1 MKRSFFA
8 KNFISSV
15 ILILVAFG
23 LAGGAFFYQMDR
35 YSKSE
40 KESQLSATA
49 ESISELTSLAVQT
62 GDSLNVAVLDAS
74 LRTTAK
80 QNQMSIILTDLSGNI
95 LLRVDPDTGSYRN
108 SGTIPKKVV
117 DTLTRDT
124 VYSSVGTLGSVFS
137 EKHYIVGTLCED
149 SAGKDLALVLIAA
162 SSERVV
168 GVLQE
173 ITQIFLIIIIISLV
187 GALVVSYFLS
197 SRMTRPLKTMANA
210 AKEFAAG
217 DFSVRVP
224 EDNHCDEIDEL
235 ALVVSY
241 FLSSRMTRPL
251 KTMANAAK
259 EFAAGDF
266 SVRVPEDNHCDE
278 IDELAASFNNMARDL
293 EQLEELTQG
302 FIGNVS
308 HEFKTPMTTIS
319 GFVDGMLDG
328 TIPQDQ
334 QRKYLVVISEE
345 VKRLSRMTMS
355 MLAAAKMTTIS
366 GFVDGM
372 LDGTIPQDQQRKYLV
387 VISEEVKRLS
397 RMTMSMLA
405 AAKIQSGELI
415 ISPVPFDF
423 SEMASQILLSFE
435 QKITAKNIDVEVDF
449 ADRLMVMGDRDHVFR
464 AVYNLV
470 DNAVKFIDDGGK
482 LHVTAYP
489 AGAFCEFS
497 ICNTGG
503 GIAPDD
509 IPHIFDRFYKTDRS
523 RSRDRSGAGL
533 GLYIVKN
540 IINLHGGD
548 ISVRSDGGETEFSF
562 TLPLAPVTKPN
573 KK

>member
-1 MKRSFFA
+1 MKRTFFA

-15 ILILVAFG
+15 ILILVVFG
-23 LAGGAFFYQMDR
+23 LAGGTFFYQIDR
-35 YSKSE
+35 YAKSE
-40 KESQLSATA
+40 KVLQLDATA
-49 ESISELTSLAVQT
+49 QSIAELTSLAVQT
-62 GDSLNVAVLDAS
+62 GDTLNVAVLDAS
-74 LRTTAK
+74 LKNTAK
-80 QNQMSIILTDLSGNI
+80 QNQMSILLTDLSGNI
-95 LLRVDPDTGSYRN
+95 LLRVEPDRGSSRD
-108 SGTIPKKVV
+108 SGRIPASVV
-117 DTLTRDT
+117 DRLIQDQKYTG
-124 VYSSVGTLGSVFS
+124 VGTLDGQFSGS
-137 EKHYIVGTLCED
+137 HYVVGTLCED
-149 SAGKDLALVLIAA
+149 AAGNDLALVFIAA
-162 SSERVV
+162 NSERVV
-168 GVLQE
+168 GMLQE
-173 ITQIFLIIIIISLV
+173 ITQMFLIIIVI
-187 GALVVSYFLS
+187 ALIGTLIVSYFLS

-235 ALVVSY
+235 A
-241 FLSSRMTRPL
+241 T
-251 KTMANAAK
+251 
-259 EFAAGDF
+259 
-266 SVRVPEDNHCDE
+266 
-278 IDELAASFNNMARDL
+278 SFNNMARDL

-302 FIGNVS
+302 FIGNFS

-334 QRKYLVVISEE
+334 QKKYLHI
-345 VKRLSRMTMS
+345 
-355 MLAAAKMTTIS
+355 
-366 GFVDGM
+366 
-372 LDGTIPQDQQRKYLV
+372 
-387 VISEEVKRLS
+387 ISEEVKRLS

-435 QKITAKNIDVEVDF
+435 QKITAKNIEVDADL

-470 DNAVKFIDDGGK
+470 DNAVKFINEGGT
-482 LHVTAYP
+482 LRVTAYP

-497 ICNTGG
+497 ISNTGD
-503 GIAPDD
+503 GIAPED
-509 IPHIFDRFYKTDRS
+509 IPHVFDRFYKTDRS

-562 TLPLAPVTKPN
+562 TLPLAPAAKPPKN
-573 KK
+573 AK

>member
-1 MKRSFFA
+1 MKRTFFA

-15 ILILVAFG
+15 ILILVVFG
-23 LAGGAFFYQMDR
+23 LAGGTFFSQIDR
-35 YSKSE
+35 HPKSE
-40 KESQLSATA
+40 HVLPLDATA
-49 ESISELTSLAVQT
+49 QSIAELTSLAVQT
-62 GDSLNVAVLDAS
+62 GDTLNVAVLDAS
-74 LRTTAK
+74 LKNTAK
-80 QNQMSIILTDLSGNI
+80 QNQMSILLTDLSGNI
-95 LLRVDPDTGSYRN
+95 LLRVEPDRGSSRD
-108 SGTIPKKVV
+108 SGRIPASVV
-117 DTLTRDT
+117 DRLIQDQKYTG
-124 VYSSVGTLGSVFS
+124 VGTLDGQFSGS
-137 EKHYIVGTLCED
+137 HYVVGTLCED
-149 SAGKDLALVLIAA
+149 AAGNDLALVFIAA
-162 SSERVV
+162 NSERVV
-168 GVLQE
+168 GMLQE
-173 ITQIFLIIIIISLV
+173 ITQMFLIIIVI
-187 GALVVSYFLS
+187 ALIGTLIVSYFLS

-235 ALVVSY
+235 A
-241 FLSSRMTRPL
+241 T
-251 KTMANAAK
+251 
-259 EFAAGDF
+259 
-266 SVRVPEDNHCDE
+266 
-278 IDELAASFNNMARDL
+278 SFNNMARDL

-334 QRKYLVVISEE
+334 QKKYLHI
-345 VKRLSRMTMS
+345 
-355 MLAAAKMTTIS
+355 
-366 GFVDGM
+366 
-372 LDGTIPQDQQRKYLV
+372 
-387 VISEEVKRLS
+387 ISEEVKRLS

-435 QKITAKNIDVEVDF
+435 QKITAKNIEVDADL

-470 DNAVKFIDDGGK
+470 DNAVKFINEGGT
-482 LHVTAYP
+482 LRVTAYP

-497 ICNTGG
+497 ISNTGD
-503 GIAPDD
+503 GIAPED
-509 IPHIFDRFYKTDRS
+509 IPHVFDRFYKTDRS

-562 TLPLAPVTKPN
+562 TLPLAPAAKPPKN
-573 KK
+573 AK

>member
-1 MKRSFFA
+1 MKRTFFA

-15 ILILVAFG
+15 ILILVVFG
-23 LAGGAFFYQMDR
+23 LAGGTFFYQIDR
-35 YSKSE
+35 YAKSE
-40 KESQLSATA
+40 KVLQLDATA
-49 ESISELTSLAVQT
+49 QSIAELTSLAVQT
-62 GDSLNVAVLDAS
+62 GDTLNVAVLDAS
-74 LRTTAK
+74 LKNTAK
-80 QNQMSIILTDLSGNI
+80 QNQMSILLTDLSGNI
-95 LLRVDPDTGSYRN
+95 LLRVEPDRGSSRD
-108 SGTIPKKVV
+108 SGRIPASVV
-117 DTLTRDT
+117 DRLIQDQKYTG
-124 VYSSVGTLGSVFS
+124 VGTLDGQFSGS
-137 EKHYIVGTLCED
+137 HYVVGTLCED
-149 SAGKDLALVLIAA
+149 AAGNDLALVFIAA
-162 SSERVV
+162 NSERVV
-168 GVLQE
+168 GMLQE
-173 ITQIFLIIIIISLV
+173 ITQMFLIILV
-187 GALVVSYFLS
+187 IALIGTLIVSYFLS

-235 ALVVSY
+235 A
-241 FLSSRMTRPL
+241 T
-251 KTMANAAK
+251 
-259 EFAAGDF
+259 
-266 SVRVPEDNHCDE
+266 
-278 IDELAASFNNMARDL
+278 SFNNMARDL

-334 QRKYLVVISEE
+334 QKKYLHI
-345 VKRLSRMTMS
+345 
-355 MLAAAKMTTIS
+355 
-366 GFVDGM
+366 
-372 LDGTIPQDQQRKYLV
+372 
-387 VISEEVKRLS
+387 ISEEVKRLS

-435 QKITAKNIDVEVDF
+435 QKITAKNIEVDADL

-470 DNAVKFIDDGGK
+470 DNAVKFINEGGT
-482 LHVTAYP
+482 LRVTAYP

-497 ICNTGG
+497 ISNTGD
-503 GIAPDD
+503 GIAPED
-509 IPHIFDRFYKTDRS
+509 IPHVFDRFYKTDRS

-562 TLPLAPVTKPN
+562 TLPLAPAAKPPKN
-573 KK
+573 AK

>member
-1 MKRSFFA
+1 MKRTFFA

-15 ILILVAFG
+15 ILILVVFG
-23 LAGGAFFYQMDR
+23 LAGGTFFYQIDR
-35 YSKSE
+35 YAKSE
-40 KESQLSATA
+40 KVLQLDATA
-49 ESISELTSLAVQT
+49 QSIAELTSLAVQT
-62 GDSLNVAVLDAS
+62 GDTLNVAVLDAS
-74 LRTTAK
+74 LKNTAK
-80 QNQMSIILTDLSGNI
+80 QNQMSILLTDLSGNI
-95 LLRVDPDTGSYRN
+95 LLRVEPDRGSSRD
-108 SGTIPKKVV
+108 SGRIPASVV
-117 DTLTRDT
+117 DRLIQDQKYTG
-124 VYSSVGTLGSVFS
+124 VGTLDGQFSGS
-137 EKHYIVGTLCED
+137 HYVVGTLCED
-149 SAGKDLALVLIAA
+149 AAGNDLALVFIAA
-162 SSERVV
+162 NSERVV
-168 GVLQE
+168 GMLQE
-173 ITQIFLIIIIISLV
+173 ITQMFLIIIVI
-187 GALVVSYFLS
+187 ALIGTLIVSYFLS

-235 ALVVSY
+235 A
-241 FLSSRMTRPL
+241 T
-251 KTMANAAK
+251 
-259 EFAAGDF
+259 
-266 SVRVPEDNHCDE
+266 
-278 IDELAASFNNMARDL
+278 SFNNMARDL

-334 QRKYLVVISEE
+334 QKKYLHI
-345 VKRLSRMTMS
+345 
-355 MLAAAKMTTIS
+355 
-366 GFVDGM
+366 
-372 LDGTIPQDQQRKYLV
+372 
-387 VISEEVKRLS
+387 ISEEVKRLS

-435 QKITAKNIDVEVDF
+435 QKITAKNIEVDADL
-449 ADRLMVMGDRDHVFR
+449 ADRLMVMGGRGHVFR

-470 DNAVKFIDDGGK
+470 DNAVKFINEGGT
-482 LHVTAYP
+482 LRVTAYP

-497 ICNTGG
+497 ISNTGD
-503 GIAPDD
+503 GIAPED
-509 IPHIFDRFYKTDRS
+509 IPHVFDRFYKTDRS

-562 TLPLAPVTKPN
+562 TLPLAPAAKPPKN
-573 KK
+573 AK

>member
-1 MKRSFFA
+1 MKRTFFA

-15 ILILVAFG
+15 VLILVVFG
-23 LAGGAFFYQMDR
+23 LAGGVFFYQMDR
-35 YSKSE
+35 YAKSE
-40 KESQLSATA
+40 KVLQLDATA
-49 ESISELTSLAVQT
+49 QSIAELTSLAVQT
-62 GDSLNVAVLDAS
+62 GDTLNVAVLDAS
-74 LRTTAK
+74 LKSTAK
-80 QNQMSIILTDLSGNI
+80 QNQMSILLTDLSGNI
-95 LLRVDPDTGSYRN
+95 LLRVEPDRGSSRD
-108 SGTIPKKVV
+108 SGRIPASVV
-117 DTLTRDT
+117 DRLIQDQKYTG
-124 VYSSVGTLGSVFS
+124 VGTLDGQFSGS
-137 EKHYIVGTLCED
+137 HYVVGTLCED
-149 SAGKDLALVLIAA
+149 AEGNDLALVFIAA
-162 SSERVV
+162 NSERVV
-168 GVLQE
+168 GMLQE
-173 ITQIFLIIIIISLV
+173 ITQMFLIIIVI
-187 GALVVSYFLS
+187 ALIGTLIVSYFLS

-235 ALVVSY
+235 A
-241 FLSSRMTRPL
+241 T
-251 KTMANAAK
+251 
-259 EFAAGDF
+259 
-266 SVRVPEDNHCDE
+266 
-278 IDELAASFNNMARDL
+278 SFNNMARDL

-334 QRKYLVVISEE
+334 QKKYLHI
-345 VKRLSRMTMS
+345 
-355 MLAAAKMTTIS
+355 
-366 GFVDGM
+366 
-372 LDGTIPQDQQRKYLV
+372 
-387 VISEEVKRLS
+387 ISEEVKRLS

-435 QKITAKNIDVEVDF
+435 QKITAKNIEVDADL

-470 DNAVKFIDDGGK
+470 DNAVKFINEGGT
-482 LHVTAYP
+482 LRVTAYP

-497 ICNTGG
+497 ISNTGD
-503 GIAPDD
+503 GIAPED
-509 IPHIFDRFYKTDRS
+509 IPHVFDRFYKTDRS

-562 TLPLAPVTKPN
+562 TLPLAPAAKPPKN
-573 KK
+573 AK

>member
-1 MKRSFFA
+1 MKRTFFA

-15 ILILVAFG
+15 ILILVVFG
-23 LAGGAFFYQMDR
+23 LAGGTFFYQIDR
-35 YSKSE
+35 YAKSE
-40 KESQLSATA
+40 KVLQLDATA
-49 ESISELTSLAVQT
+49 QSIAELTSLAVQT
-62 GDSLNVAVLDAS
+62 GDTLNVAVLDAS
-74 LRTTAK
+74 LKNTAK
-80 QNQMSIILTDLSGNI
+80 QNQMSILLTDLSGNI
-95 LLRVDPDTGSYRN
+95 LLRVEPDRGSSRD
-108 SGTIPKKVV
+108 SGRIPASVV
-117 DTLTRDT
+117 DRLIQDQKYTG
-124 VYSSVGTLGSVFS
+124 VGTLDGQFSGS
-137 EKHYIVGTLCED
+137 HYVVGTLCED
-149 SAGKDLALVLIAA
+149 AAGNDLALVFIAA
-162 SSERVV
+162 NSERVV
-168 GVLQE
+168 GMLQE
-173 ITQIFLIIIIISLV
+173 ITQMFLIIIVI
-187 GALVVSYFLS
+187 ALIGTLIVSYFLS

-235 ALVVSY
+235 A
-241 FLSSRMTRPL
+241 T
-251 KTMANAAK
+251 
-259 EFAAGDF
+259 
-266 SVRVPEDNHCDE
+266 
-278 IDELAASFNNMARDL
+278 SFNNMARDL

-334 QRKYLVVISEE
+334 QKKYLHI
-345 VKRLSRMTMS
+345 
-355 MLAAAKMTTIS
+355 
-366 GFVDGM
+366 
-372 LDGTIPQDQQRKYLV
+372 
-387 VISEEVKRLS
+387 ISEEVKRLS

-435 QKITAKNIDVEVDF
+435 QKITAKNIEVDADL

-470 DNAVKFIDDGGK
+470 DNAVKFINEGGT
-482 LHVTAYP
+482 LRVTAYP

-497 ICNTGG
+497 ISNTGD
-503 GIAPDD
+503 GIAPED
-509 IPHIFDRFYKTDRS
+509 IPHVFDRFYKTDRS

>member
-15 ILILVAFG
+15 ILILVTFG

-40 KESQLSATA
+40 KEAQLTATA
-49 ESISELTSLAVQT
+49 QSISELTSLAVQT
-62 GDSLNVAVLDAS
+62 GDSLNVAILDAS
-74 LRTTAK
+74 LRNTAR
-80 QNQMSIILTDLSGNI
+80 QNEMSILLADLAGNV
-95 LLRVDPDTGSYRN
+95 LLRVEPEGGAYRN
-108 SGTIPKKVV
+108 AADIPPAVV
-117 DTLTRDT
+117 QTLTSSET
-124 VYSSVGTLGSVFS
+124 YSSVGTLGGQFADR
-137 EKHYIVGTLCED
+137 HYIVGTLCED
-149 SAGKDLALVLIAA
+149 STGSDLALVFVAA

-173 ITQIFLIIIIISLV
+173 ITQIFLIIIIIALI
-187 GALVVSYFLS
+187 GALSVSYVLS

-210 AKEFAAG
+210 AREFAAG

-235 ALVVSY
+235 A
-241 FLSSRMTRPL
+241 T
-251 KTMANAAK
+251 
-259 EFAAGDF
+259 
-266 SVRVPEDNHCDE
+266 
-278 IDELAASFNNMARDL
+278 SFNNMARDL

-334 QRKYLVVISEE
+334 QKKYL
-345 VKRLSRMTMS
+345 
-355 MLAAAKMTTIS
+355 
-366 GFVDGM
+366 G
-372 LDGTIPQDQQRKYLV
+372 

-423 SEMASQILLSFE
+423 TEMASQILLSFE
-435 QKITAKNIDVEVDF
+435 QKITSKNIDVQADF

-464 AVYNLV
+464 AVYNLM
-470 DNAVKFIDDGGK
+470 DNAVKFIDEGGI
-482 LHVTAYP
+482 LRVTAYP

-509 IPHIFDRFYKTDRS
+509 IPHIFDRFYKTDRA

-562 TLPLAPVTKPN
+562 TLPLAPVGKPG

>member
-1 MKRSFFA
+1 MKRTFFA

-15 ILILVAFG
+15 ILILVVFG
-23 LAGGAFFYQMDR
+23 LAGGTFFYQIDR
-35 YSKSE
+35 YAKSE
-40 KESQLSATA
+40 KVLQLDATA
-49 ESISELTSLAVQT
+49 QSIAELTSLAVQT
-62 GDSLNVAVLDAS
+62 GDTLNVAVLDAS
-74 LRTTAK
+74 LKNTAK
-80 QNQMSIILTDLSGNI
+80 QNQMSILLTDLSGNI
-95 LLRVDPDTGSYRN
+95 LLRVEPDRGSSRD
-108 SGTIPKKVV
+108 SGRIPASVV
-117 DTLTRDT
+117 DRLIQDQKYTG
-124 VYSSVGTLGSVFS
+124 VGTLDGQFSGS
-137 EKHYIVGTLCED
+137 HYVVGTLCED
-149 SAGKDLALVLIAA
+149 AAGNDLALVFIAA
-162 SSERVV
+162 NSERVV
-168 GVLQE
+168 GMLQE
-173 ITQIFLIIIIISLV
+173 ITQMFLIIIVI
-187 GALVVSYFLS
+187 ALIGTLIVSYFLS

-235 ALVVSY
+235 A
-241 FLSSRMTRPL
+241 T
-251 KTMANAAK
+251 
-259 EFAAGDF
+259 
-266 SVRVPEDNHCDE
+266 
-278 IDELAASFNNMARDL
+278 SFNNMARDL

-334 QRKYLVVISEE
+334 QKKYLHI
-345 VKRLSRMTMS
+345 
-355 MLAAAKMTTIS
+355 
-366 GFVDGM
+366 
-372 LDGTIPQDQQRKYLV
+372 
-387 VISEEVKRLS
+387 ISEEVKRLS

-423 SEMASQILLSFE
+423 SELASQILLSFE
-435 QKITAKNIDVEVDF
+435 QKITAKNIEVDADL

-470 DNAVKFIDDGGK
+470 DNAVKFINEGGT
-482 LHVTAYP
+482 LRVTAYP

-497 ICNTGG
+497 ISNTGD
-503 GIAPDD
+503 GIAPED
-509 IPHIFDRFYKTDRS
+509 IPHVFDRFYKTDRS

>member
-1 MKRSFFA
+1 MKRTFFA

-15 ILILVAFG
+15 ILILVVFG
-23 LAGGAFFYQMDR
+23 LAGGTFFYQIDR
-35 YSKSE
+35 YAKSE
-40 KESQLSATA
+40 KVLQLDATA
-49 ESISELTSLAVQT
+49 QSIAELTSLAVQT
-62 GDSLNVAVLDAS
+62 GDTLNVAVLDAS
-74 LRTTAK
+74 LKNTAK
-80 QNQMSIILTDLSGNI
+80 QNQMSILLTDLSGNI
-95 LLRVDPDTGSYRN
+95 LLRVEPDRGSSRD
-108 SGTIPKKVV
+108 SGRIPASVV
-117 DTLTRDT
+117 DRLIQDQKYTG
-124 VYSSVGTLGSVFS
+124 VGTLDGQFSGS
-137 EKHYIVGTLCED
+137 HYVVGTLCED
-149 SAGKDLALVLIAA
+149 AAGNDLALVFIAA
-162 SSERVV
+162 NSERVV
-168 GVLQE
+168 GMLQE
-173 ITQIFLIIIIISLV
+173 ITQMFLIIIVI
-187 GALVVSYFLS
+187 ALIGTLIVSYFLS

-235 ALVVSY
+235 A
-241 FLSSRMTRPL
+241 T
-251 KTMANAAK
+251 
-259 EFAAGDF
+259 
-266 SVRVPEDNHCDE
+266 
-278 IDELAASFNNMARDL
+278 SFNNMARDL

-308 HEFKTPMTTIS
+308 HEFKTP
-319 GFVDGMLDG
+319 
-328 TIPQDQ
+328 
-334 QRKYLVVISEE
+334 
-345 VKRLSRMTMS
+345 
-355 MLAAAKMTTIS
+355 MTTIS

-482 LHVTAYP
+482 LRVTAYP

-503 GIAPDD
+503 GIASDD

>member
-1 MKRSFFA
+1 MKRTFFA

-15 ILILVAFG
+15 ILILVVFG
-23 LAGGAFFYQMDR
+23 LAGGTFFYQIDR
-35 YSKSE
+35 YAKSE
-40 KESQLSATA
+40 KVLQLDATA
-49 ESISELTSLAVQT
+49 QSIAELTSLAVQT
-62 GDSLNVAVLDAS
+62 GDTLNVAVLDAS
-74 LRTTAK
+74 LKNTAK
-80 QNQMSIILTDLSGNI
+80 QNQMSILLTDLSGNI
-95 LLRVDPDTGSYRN
+95 LLRVEPDRGSSRD
-108 SGTIPKKVV
+108 SGRIPASVV
-117 DTLTRDT
+117 DRLIQDQKYTG
-124 VYSSVGTLGSVFS
+124 VGTLDGQFSGS
-137 EKHYIVGTLCED
+137 HYVVGTLCED
-149 SAGKDLALVLIAA
+149 AAGNDLALVFIAA
-162 SSERVV
+162 NSERVV
-168 GVLQE
+168 GMLQE
-173 ITQIFLIIIIISLV
+173 ITQMFLIIIVI
-187 GALVVSYFLS
+187 ALIGTLIVSYFLS

-235 ALVVSY
+235 A
-241 FLSSRMTRPL
+241 T
-251 KTMANAAK
+251 
-259 EFAAGDF
+259 
-266 SVRVPEDNHCDE
+266 
-278 IDELAASFNNMARDL
+278 SFNNMARDL
-293 EQLEELTQG
+293 GQLEELTQG

-334 QRKYLVVISEE
+334 QKKYLHI
-345 VKRLSRMTMS
+345 
-355 MLAAAKMTTIS
+355 
-366 GFVDGM
+366 
-372 LDGTIPQDQQRKYLV
+372 
-387 VISEEVKRLS
+387 ISEEVKRLS

-435 QKITAKNIDVEVDF
+435 QKITAKNIEVDADL

-470 DNAVKFIDDGGK
+470 DNAVKFINEGGT
-482 LHVTAYP
+482 LRVTAYP

-497 ICNTGG
+497 ISNTGD
-503 GIAPDD
+503 GIAPED
-509 IPHIFDRFYKTDRS
+509 IPHVFDRFYKTDRS

-562 TLPLAPVTKPN
+562 TLPLAPAAKPPKN
-573 KK
+573 AK

>member
-1 MKRSFFA
+1 MKRTFFA

-15 ILILVAFG
+15 ILILVVFG
-23 LAGGAFFYQMDR
+23 LAGGTFFYQIDR
-35 YSKSE
+35 YAKSE
-40 KESQLSATA
+40 KVLQLDATA
-49 ESISELTSLAVQT
+49 QSIAELTSLAVQT
-62 GDSLNVAVLDAS
+62 GDTLNVAVLDAS
-74 LRTTAK
+74 LKNTAK
-80 QNQMSIILTDLSGNI
+80 QNQMSILLTDLSGNI
-95 LLRVDPDTGSYRN
+95 LLRVEPDRGSSRD
-108 SGTIPKKVV
+108 SGRIPASVV
-117 DTLTRDT
+117 DRLIQDQKYTG
-124 VYSSVGTLGSVFS
+124 VGTLDGQFSGS
-137 EKHYIVGTLCED
+137 HYVVGTLCED
-149 SAGKDLALVLIAA
+149 AAGNDLSLVFIAA
-162 SSERVV
+162 NSERVV
-168 GVLQE
+168 GMLQE
-173 ITQIFLIIIIISLV
+173 ITQMFLIIIVI
-187 GALVVSYFLS
+187 ALIGTLIVSYFLS

-235 ALVVSY
+235 A
-241 FLSSRMTRPL
+241 T
-251 KTMANAAK
+251 
-259 EFAAGDF
+259 
-266 SVRVPEDNHCDE
+266 
-278 IDELAASFNNMARDL
+278 SFNNMARDL

-334 QRKYLVVISEE
+334 QKKYLHI
-345 VKRLSRMTMS
+345 
-355 MLAAAKMTTIS
+355 
-366 GFVDGM
+366 
-372 LDGTIPQDQQRKYLV
+372 
-387 VISEEVKRLS
+387 ISEEVKRLS

-435 QKITAKNIDVEVDF
+435 QKITAKNIEVDADL

-470 DNAVKFIDDGGK
+470 DNAVKFINEGGT
-482 LHVTAYP
+482 LRVTAYP

-497 ICNTGG
+497 ISNTGD
-503 GIAPDD
+503 GIAPED
-509 IPHIFDRFYKTDRS
+509 IPHVFDRFYKTDRS

-562 TLPLAPVTKPN
+562 TLPLAPAAKPPKN
-573 KK
+573 AK

>member
-1 MKRSFFA
+1 MKRTFFA

-15 ILILVAFG
+15 ILILVVFG
-23 LAGGAFFYQMDR
+23 LAGGVFFYQMDR
-35 YSKSE
+35 YAKSE
-40 KESQLSATA
+40 KVLQLDATA
-49 ESISELTSLAVQT
+49 QSIAELTSLAVQT
-62 GDSLNVAVLDAS
+62 GDTLNVAVLDAS
-74 LRTTAK
+74 LKNTAK
-80 QNQMSIILTDLSGNI
+80 QNQMSILLTDLSGNI
-95 LLRVDPDTGSYRN
+95 LLRVEPDRGSSRD
-108 SGTIPKKVV
+108 SGRIPASVV
-117 DTLTRDT
+117 DRLIQDQKYTG
-124 VYSSVGTLGSVFS
+124 VGTLDGQFSGS
-137 EKHYIVGTLCED
+137 HYVVGTLCED
-149 SAGKDLALVLIAA
+149 AAGNDLALVFIAA
-162 SSERVV
+162 NSERVV
-168 GVLQE
+168 GMLQE
-173 ITQIFLIIIIISLV
+173 ITQMFLIIIVI
-187 GALVVSYFLS
+187 ALIGTLIVSYFLS

-235 ALVVSY
+235 A
-241 FLSSRMTRPL
+241 T
-251 KTMANAAK
+251 
-259 EFAAGDF
+259 
-266 SVRVPEDNHCDE
+266 
-278 IDELAASFNNMARDL
+278 SFNNMARDL

-334 QRKYLVVISEE
+334 QKKYLHI
-345 VKRLSRMTMS
+345 
-355 MLAAAKMTTIS
+355 
-366 GFVDGM
+366 
-372 LDGTIPQDQQRKYLV
+372 
-387 VISEEVKRLS
+387 ISEEVKRLS

-435 QKITAKNIDVEVDF
+435 QKITAKNIEVDADL

-470 DNAVKFIDDGGK
+470 DNAVKFINEGGT
-482 LHVTAYP
+482 LRVTAYP

-497 ICNTGG
+497 ISNTGD
-503 GIAPDD
+503 GIAPED
-509 IPHIFDRFYKTDRS
+509 IPHVFDRFYKTDRS

-562 TLPLAPVTKPN
+562 TLPLAPAAKPPKN
-573 KK
+573 AK

>member
-1 MKRSFFA
+1 MKRTFFA

-15 ILILVAFG
+15 VLILVVFG
-23 LAGGAFFYQMDR
+23 LAGGVFFYQMDR
-35 YSKSE
+35 YATSE
-40 KESQLSATA
+40 KVLQLDATA
-49 ESISELTSLAVQT
+49 QSIAELTSLAVQT
-62 GDSLNVAVLDAS
+62 GDTLNVAVLDAS
-74 LRTTAK
+74 LKNTAK
-80 QNQMSIILTDLSGNI
+80 QNQMSILLTDLSGNI
-95 LLRVDPDTGSYRN
+95 LLRVEPDRGSSRD
-108 SGTIPKKVV
+108 SGRIPASVV
-117 DTLTRDT
+117 DRLIQDQKYTG
-124 VYSSVGTLGSVFS
+124 VGTLDGQFSGS
-137 EKHYIVGTLCED
+137 HYVVGTLCED
-149 SAGKDLALVLIAA
+149 AAGNDLALVFIAA
-162 SSERVV
+162 NSERVV
-168 GVLQE
+168 GMLQE
-173 ITQIFLIIIIISLV
+173 ITQMFLIIIVI
-187 GALVVSYFLS
+187 ALIGTLIVSYFLS

-235 ALVVSY
+235 A
-241 FLSSRMTRPL
+241 T
-251 KTMANAAK
+251 
-259 EFAAGDF
+259 
-266 SVRVPEDNHCDE
+266 
-278 IDELAASFNNMARDL
+278 SFNNMARDL

-334 QRKYLVVISEE
+334 QKKYLHI
-345 VKRLSRMTMS
+345 
-355 MLAAAKMTTIS
+355 
-366 GFVDGM
+366 
-372 LDGTIPQDQQRKYLV
+372 
-387 VISEEVKRLS
+387 ISEEVKRLS

-435 QKITAKNIDVEVDF
+435 QKITAKNIEVDADL

-470 DNAVKFIDDGGK
+470 DNAVKFINEGGT
-482 LHVTAYP
+482 LRVTAYP

-497 ICNTGG
+497 ISNTGD
-503 GIAPDD
+503 GIAPED
-509 IPHIFDRFYKTDRS
+509 IPHVFDRFYKTDRS

-562 TLPLAPVTKPN
+562 TLPLAPAAKPPKN
-573 KK
+573 AK

>member
-1 MKRSFFA
+1 MKHSFFT
-8 KNFISSV
+8 KNFISSLV
-15 ILILVAFG
+15 LILVAFG
-23 LAGGAFFYQMDR
+23 LAAGTFLYQIDR
-35 YSKSE
+35 YAQNE
-40 KESQLSATA
+40 KEYQLSATA
-49 ESISELTSLAVQT
+49 ESIAELTGYAVQT
-62 GDSLNVAVLDAS
+62 GDTINVAVLDAS
-74 LRTTAK
+74 LKNTAR
-80 QNQMSIILTDLSGNI
+80 QDQMSIILADPSGTV
-95 LLRVDPDTGSYRN
+95 LMRVDPENGSYA
-108 SGTIPKKVV
+108 SQGQIPASIVHKM
-117 DTLTRDT
+117 TRDG
-124 VYSSVGTLGSVFS
+124 VYAESGTLGTLLSG
-137 EKHYIVGTLCED
+137 KHYVVGAMCED
-149 SAGKDLALVLIAA
+149 EKGNALAMVFVAA
-162 SSERVV
+162 SNERAI
-168 GVLQE
+168 GMFQE
-173 ITQIFLIIIIISLV
+173 VTQIFLVIILISL
-187 GALVVSYFLS
+187 GAALVVSYFLS

-210 AKEFAAG
+210 AREFAAG

-224 EDNHCDEIDEL
+224 EDNRCDEIDEL
-235 ALVVSY
+235 A
-241 FLSSRMTRPL
+241 
-251 KTMANAAK
+251 
-259 EFAAGDF
+259 
-266 SVRVPEDNHCDE
+266 
-278 IDELAASFNNMARDL
+278 ISFNNMARDL

-334 QRKYLVVISEE
+334 QKKYLRI
-345 VKRLSRMTMS
+345 
-355 MLAAAKMTTIS
+355 
-366 GFVDGM
+366 
-372 LDGTIPQDQQRKYLV
+372 
-387 VISEEVKRLS
+387 ISEEVKRLS

-423 SEMASQILLSFE
+423 SEMTSQILLSFE
-435 QKITAKNIDVEVDF
+435 QKITAKNIEVEADF

-470 DNAVKFIDDGGK
+470 DNAVKFIDDGGR
-482 LHVTAYP
+482 LRVTAYP

-503 GIAPDD
+503 GIPADD

-562 TLPLAPVTKPN
+562 TLPLAPAAKPP
-573 KK
+573 KPVK

>member
-1 MKRSFFA
+1 MKHSFFT
-8 KNFISSV
+8 KNFISSL
-15 ILILVAFG
+15 ILILVVFG
-23 LAGGAFFYQMDR
+23 LAAGTFLYQIDR
-35 YSKSE
+35 YAQSE
-40 KESQLSATA
+40 KEYQLSATA
-49 ESISELTSLAVQT
+49 ESIAELTGYAVQT
-62 GDSLNVAVLDAS
+62 GDTINVAVLDAS
-74 LRTTAK
+74 LKNTAR
-80 QNQMSIILTDLSGNI
+80 QDQMNIILADPTGAVLM
-95 LLRVDPDTGSYRN
+95 RVDPDRGSYA
-108 SGTIPKKVV
+108 SGGQIPPSVV
-117 DTLTRDT
+117 QRITRDGIYT
-124 VYSSVGTLGSVFS
+124 ESGTLGTLLSG
-137 EKHYIVGTLCED
+137 KHYVVGALCED
-149 SAGKDLALVLIAA
+149 DSGNALAMVFVAA

-168 GVLQE
+168 GMFQE
-173 ITQIFLIIIIISLV
+173 VTKIFLIIILISLG
-187 GALVVSYFLS
+187 GALIVSYFLS

-210 AKEFAAG
+210 AREFAAG

-224 EDNHCDEIDEL
+224 EDNRCDEIDEL
-235 ALVVSY
+235 A
-241 FLSSRMTRPL
+241 
-251 KTMANAAK
+251 
-259 EFAAGDF
+259 
-266 SVRVPEDNHCDE
+266 
-278 IDELAASFNNMARDL
+278 ISFNNMARDL

-334 QRKYLVVISEE
+334 QKKYLHI
-345 VKRLSRMTMS
+345 
-355 MLAAAKMTTIS
+355 
-366 GFVDGM
+366 
-372 LDGTIPQDQQRKYLV
+372 
-387 VISEEVKRLS
+387 ISEEVKRLS

-415 ISPVPFDF
+415 ISPVLFDF
-423 SEMASQILLSFE
+423 SEMTSQILLSFE
-435 QKITAKNIDVEVDF
+435 QKITAKNIEVEADF

-470 DNAVKFIDDGGK
+470 DNAVKFIDDGGR
-482 LHVTAYP
+482 LRVTAYP

-503 GIAPDD
+503 GIPADD

-562 TLPLAPVTKPN
+562 TLPLAPAAKPPKPTK
-573 KK
+573 

>member
-235 ALVVSY
+235 A
-241 FLSSRMTRPL
+241 
-251 KTMANAAK
+251 
-259 EFAAGDF
+259 
-266 SVRVPEDNHCDE
+266 
-278 IDELAASFNNMARDL
+278 ASFNNMARDL

-308 HEFKTPMTTIS
+308 HEFKTP
-319 GFVDGMLDG
+319 
-328 TIPQDQ
+328 
-334 QRKYLVVISEE
+334 
-345 VKRLSRMTMS
+345 
-355 MLAAAKMTTIS
+355 MTTIS

-482 LHVTAYP
+482 LRVTAYP

-509 IPHIFDRFYKTDRS
+509 IPHIFDRFYKTDHS